1 LNVSTDL
8 FKTSLDWS
16 EIDGI
21 DDLEAA
27 LEQYTRKL
35 YPDAKLASSRQPPSP
50 PPQTF
55 LSDRSLSLYQQLVAP
70 PPLAPPNW
78 LRSRIRRL
86 FFVSLGV
93 PVDLD
98 EILPASKQKKLILPS
113 IHLQE
118 RSPRHSTD
126 SRPNNGGAIS
136 RLKGQNESNLSIDS
150 SANGRKSPNSHNGTR
165 RRGNREAE
173 SEPQFD
179 VSEALRVGNTT
190 EAKLHGL
197 SDEELKAHIKA
208 VEEWGERAREAF
220 GYWERRKDG
229 AEKEKEA
236 FEGVIENLVKHARKV
251 RK

>member
-1 LNVSTDL
+1 MKLILVQP
-8 FKTSLDWS
+8 SLDWS

-21 DDLEAA
+21 EDLESA
-27 LEQYTRKL
+27 LEPYLNQL
-35 YPDAKLASSRQPPSP
+35 YPDAASANTLQAPSP
-50 PPQTF
+50 PSQTF
-55 LSDRSLSLYQQLVAP
+55 LSDRSLSLYQQLIAP

-113 IHLQE
+113 INFPE
-118 RSPRHSTD
+118 RSPRHSAD
-126 SRPNNGGAIS
+126 SRTNSAVA
-136 RLKGQNESNLSIDS
+136 RLKEQNSSTLSIDS
-150 SANGRKSPNSHNGTR
+150 SGNGRKSPANGAR
-165 RRGNREAE
+165 RRGGREAE
-173 SEPQFD
+173 IEPRFD
-179 VSEALRVGNTT
+179 APEALRLANTT
-190 EAKLHGL
+190 EAKLQGL
-197 SDEELKAHIKA
+197 SVEELMAHVTA
-208 VEEWGERAREAF
+208 VEECGERARETL
-220 GYWERRKDG
+220 GYWQRLKES